1 MNRIVATLGTFL
13 VTLFVAG
20 VAFAQAG
27 AESSDR
33 GLIAFAAAFA
43 ISVAAVGGATAQGR
57 AAAAALEGI
66 GRNPQSAD
74 KSFMPMILS
83 MALMESL
90 VIFAFIV
97 AFLLQGKI

>member
-1 MNRIVATLGTFL
+1 MNRIVATISTFL

-20 VAFAQAG
+20 VAFAADG
-27 AESSDR
+27 GSSDS
-33 GLIAFAAAFA
+33 GLIALAAAIA
-43 ISVAAVGGATAQGR
+43 IAVAAVGGAAGQGK

-74 KSFMPMILS
+74 KSFVPMLLA

-90 VIFAFIV
+90 VIFAFII

>member
-1 MNRIVATLGTFL
+1 MNRIVATISTFF

-20 VAFAQAG
+20 AAFAQSG
-27 AESSDR
+27 EGSDS
-33 GLIAFAAAFA
+33 GLIALAAAIA
-43 ISVAAVGGATAQGR
+43 IGVAAAGGALGQGR

-74 KSFMPMILS
+74 KSFLPMIL
-83 MALMESL
+83 ALALTESL
-90 VIFAFIV
+90 VIFSFII

>member
-1 MNRIVATLGTFL
+1 MNRIVATISTFF
-13 VTLFVAG
+13 VTLLVAG
-20 VAFAQAG
+20 VAFAQSGEA
-27 AESSDR
+27 ASSN
-33 GLIAFAAAFA
+33 GLIALAAAIA
-43 ISVAAVGGATAQGR
+43 ISVAAVGGAAGQGR

-74 KSFMPMILS
+74 ESFVPMLLA

-90 VIFAFIV
+90 VIFAFII